1 MSAIAKSL
9 WYPMPNAQSCTQVI
23 LGPLRYLLYC
33 LVSTFIARI
42 RKGRSE
48 DTTDFSDTDLLF
60 DLNSTR
66 SSNATTKMLSAKPMP
81 VLFFFFQKIFECFSS
96 ICNLSTWNVHQKSQK
111 EKVWAMLCVVFVS
124 PLRLRTLD
132 CFGQSVLHHQPPITE
147 TENHQKIKQAERKP
161 TAGVWPQRITWSVK
175 CTWAVWLFL
184 ITF

>member
-1 MSAIAKSL
+1 MCKEAPVGREMSAIAKSL

-23 LGPLRYLLYC
+23 LGPLKYLLYC

-81 VLFFFFQKIFECFSS
+81 VLFFFSRKFLSAFPPFVTYPLEMSIRRVKRKKSEPCSVWCLSALWGFEPW
-96 ICNLSTWNVHQKSQK
+96 IALGK
-111 EKVWAMLCVVFVS
+111 
-124 PLRLRTLD
+124 
-132 CFGQSVLHHQPPITE
+132 
-147 TENHQKIKQAERKP
+147 
-161 TAGVWPQRITWSVK
+161 TWSV
-175 CTWAVWLFL
+175 WLSVPYQSC
-184 ITF
+184 ITNLQ